1 MRIECAFNLDL
12 IYFRM
17 FRITKMQ
24 YPLSNRIIMQSAQ
37 NQVAFQNDHALGNC
51 NNAFWGLSVIRLH
64 YKHKVEKTRKI
75 SGEEESRK
83 KKEYTES
90 T

>member
-1 MRIECAFNLDL
+1 MCIQSRFNLL
-12 IYFRM
+12 FRM

-24 YPLSNRIIMQSAQ
+24 YPLSNTIIMQSAQ
-37 NQVAFQNDHALGNC
+37 NQVAFQNDHALGNF
-51 NNAFWGLSVIRLH
+51 NNAFWKLSVIRLH

-75 SGEEESRK
+75 SGKEKSRK
-83 KKEYTES
+83 KKEYRES

>member
-1 MRIECAFNLDL
+1 MRIECAFNLDS
-12 IYFRM
+12 ICFRT
-17 FRITKMQ
+17 FHVTKMQ

-37 NQVAFQNDHALGNC
+37 NQVVFQNDHALGYF
-51 NNAFWGLSVIRLH
+51 NNACFWLSVIRLH

-75 SGEEESRK
+75 SGKEKSRK
-83 KKEYTES
+83 KKKYTES